1 MAGHPTTE
9 SLATD
14 FRDLVRELAASRA
27 EFAAFRE
34 DFAGFR
40 GRVETQ
46 IGFPRWL
53 GAFSAA
59 ILVTLVGSTL
69 WLSWNASALSQRVEI
84 LQGSTA
90 NIVGRLNR
98 LDRSDGPP
106 SEGRPGA
113 P

>member
-1 MAGHPTTE
+1 MAGPTTE

-46 IGFPRWL
+46 LGFLRWL

-59 ILVTLVGSTL
+59 ILVTLVGSAL
-69 WLSWNASALSQRVEI
+69 WLSWNASAMSERVEMF
-84 LQGSTA
+84 QGSTA
-90 NIVGRLNR
+90 RIVER
-98 LDRSDGPP
+98 LDRLDRTDGYP
-106 SEGRPGA
+106 SKGRFDA